1 MHVVSAWPS
10 KQGLKM
16 DQQCMDGKSNEI
28 TAVPELMDQL
38 ALNNNIVS
46 LDAMGCQPAPQTLL
60 IAANLSKRPSHA
72 GVTTS

>member
-1 MHVVSAWPS
+1 MSAWPS

-38 ALNNNIVS
+38 ALNNNIVY
-46 LDAMGCQPAPQTLL
+46 LDAMGC
-60 IAANLSKRPSHA
+60 
-72 GVTTS
+72 